1 MTSLH
6 RLLIGLTAVL
16 LSPVWVLSQ
25 GYTDLP
31 AIVGDAGPRVLPIE
45 VNSPDNRINGLVI
58 RAFNLHGAFKPVSSG
73 GDLKATFRPA
83 GERSIL
89 VKLTYQGQNISET
102 VTGDDWFDAT
112 LRAADRVV
120 QRTIGLP
127 GFFAG
132 RIAIV
137 GENTGNKELY
147 VGDLLFQ
154 RLRRITSDQST
165 ALSPRWSPDGSR
177 ILYTT
182 YFRTGF
188 PDIYEINLRT
198 NQRRAFATYRGV
210 NNGAAFSPD
219 GSRVAMILSSS
230 GNSELYVSD
239 PSGRTPQRLTR
250 NRSAEASP
258 TWSPDGRR
266 IALTSDQ
273 LGKPQ
278 IFVYDLQSKEF
289 TRVRTN
295 ISGYCAEPV
304 WNPVD
309 PSLIAFTIS
318 QGGGFEVAVYDF
330 KSGKS
335 RTISSG
341 AGDAIEPWWLN
352 DGRHLI
358 YTQRQGGKTSLRILD
373 TVTGSSAALHS
384 PSFGNASQASFVY
397 PAN

>member
-1 MTSLH
+1 MDTLSRILS
-6 RLLIGLTAVL
+6 RSILFALLPLAAF
-16 LSPVWVLSQ
+16 SQ

-31 AIVGDAGPRVLPIE
+31 AIVGNAGPRVLPIE
-45 VNSPDNRINGLVI
+45 INSPDARISGIAI

-73 GDLKATFRPA
+73 GELKVTFRPS

-89 VKLTYQGQNISET
+89 INLTYQGREISET
-102 VTGDDWFDAT
+102 VTGKDWLDAT

-120 QRTIGLP
+120 ERTIGLP
-127 GFFAG
+127 GFFSG

-137 GENTGNKELY
+137 GENTGKKEIY
-147 VGDLLFQ
+147 EGDLLFQ
-154 RLRRITSDQST
+154 RLRRITTDKST
-165 ALSPRWSPDGSR
+165 SLSPRWSPDGSR
-177 ILYTT
+177 ILFTT
-182 YFRTGF
+182 YARTGF
-188 PDIYEINLRT
+188 PDIYEINLNT

-230 GNSELYVSD
+230 GNPELYVSD

-266 IALTSDQ
+266 IAVTSDQ

-278 IFVYDLQSKEF
+278 IFIYDLQTKEF

-295 ISGYCAEPV
+295 ISGYCAEPA
-304 WNPVD
+304 WNPTD
-309 PSLIAFTIS
+309 PSLLAFTIS
-318 QGGGFEVAVYDF
+318 QGGGFEIAVFDF
-330 KSGKS
+330 QSGKS
-335 RTISSG
+335 RTVSSG
-341 AGDAIEPWWLN
+341 AGDAIEPSWLN
-352 DGRHLI
+352 DGRHI
-358 YTQRQGGKTSLRILD
+358 VYTQRQSGKTSLRVLD

-384 PSFGNASQASFVY
+384 PTFGNASQASFVY
-397 PAN
+397 LP

>member
-1 MTSLH
+1 MTTFL
-6 RLLIGLTAVL
+6 RFLTRTALLCL
-16 LSPVWVLSQ
+16 LPTITLSQ

-31 AIVGDAGPRVLPIE
+31 AIIGSAGPRILPIQIE
-45 VNSPDNRINGLVI
+45 SPDARISGIAI

-73 GDLKATFRPA
+73 GELEVTFRSA
-83 GERSIL
+83 GERSVL
-89 VKLTYQGQNISET
+89 VNLRYQGREVSET
-102 VTGDDWFDAT
+102 VTGRDWLDAT

-137 GENTGNKELY
+137 GENTGHKELY
-147 VGDLLFQ
+147 EGDLLFQ
-154 RLRRITSDQST
+154 RLRRITTDNST

-182 YFRTGF
+182 YFRSGF
-188 PDIYEINLRT
+188 PDIYEINLTT

-219 GSRVAMILSSS
+219 GSRVAMVLSSS
-230 GNSELYVSD
+230 GNPELYVSD

-266 IALTSDQ
+266 IAVTSDQ

-278 IFVYDLQSKEF
+278 IFIYDLQSKDF
-289 TRVRTN
+289 SRVRTN

-304 WNPVD
+304 WNPAD
-309 PSLIAFTIS
+309 PSLLAFTIS
-318 QGGGFEVAVYDF
+318 QGGEFEIAVFDF
-330 KSGKS
+330 NSGKS
-335 RTISSG
+335 RTVSSG
-341 AGDAIEPWWLN
+341 AGDAIEPCWLN

-358 YTQRQGGKTSLRILD
+358 YTQRQAGKTSLRILD

-384 PSFGNASQASFVY
+384 PTFGNASQASFVY
-397 PAN
+397 LSQ